1 LTFNNQYGIIEYKQ
15 QTESKTMNKKK
26 YTFVAKKPT
35 GQIKAWSVGKE
46 KEKVKKYCE
55 QQIFNYL
62 DQKRKEG
69 TLGLEYYRLD
79 DYKIVEVND
88 DGAEI

>member
-1 LTFNNQYGIIEYKQ
+1 MITY
-15 QTESKTMNKKK
+15 
-26 YTFVAKKPT
+26 VAKKPT

-46 KEKVKKYCE
+46 KEKVKKECE

-69 TLGLEYYRLD
+69 TLGLDEVI
-79 DYKIVEVND
+79 KI
-88 DGAEI
+88 IWLHLLICT

>member
-1 LTFNNQYGIIEYKQ
+1 MITY
-15 QTESKTMNKKK
+15 
-26 YTFVAKKPT
+26 VAKKPT

-46 KEKVKKYCE
+46 KEKVKKECE

-69 TLGLEYYRLD
+69 TLGLEYFRLD
-79 DYKIVEVND
+79 DYKIVQVDNNDWGKEVNN
-88 DGAEI
+88 GS